1 MLFRSLADAL
11 YTVDVCRRLNLE
23 KGLAEYPTEEAQML
37 ESLCPDPD
45 GDYRDIRYFFG
56 YLERETFRDDAEM
69 QTAPCPDCGR
79 ALSPDEFWFK
89 RGNTGYY
96 TLAECECGKKWFI
109 RFKLARRD
117 GLHWNFARC
126 LEAPTQE
133 GLQKWTKQKHQQQER
148 LKRRLEKMGEQQEE
162 A

>member
-1 MLFRSLADAL
+1 MLTMVTEVFGVSGGYGNLSIQPKLLASQFDA
-11 YTVDVCRRLNLE
+11 D
-23 KGLAEYPTEEAQML
+23 
-37 ESLCPDPD
+37 
-45 GDYRDIRYFFG
+45 
-56 YLERETFRDDAEM
+56 
-69 QTAPCPDCGR
+69 GR
-79 ALSPDEFWFK
+79 ACINLPFAGKLLRISFVNRTRHEYGSYGIFAASCGGSAVTD
-89 RGNTGYY
+89 G
-96 TLAECECGKKWFI
+96 ECVGKKWFI